1 LIQFVQHHL
10 RRQLTE
16 RRRRRPRCRRRRNLI
31 RPVGF
36 LRESTCNRCSSIN
49 NQIPE
54 ATYNVL
60 IIK

>member
-10 RRQLTE
+10 RRQSTE

-36 LRESTCNRCSSIN
+36 LRESTCTRCSSIN
-49 NQIPE
+49 NQVPE
-54 ATYNVL
+54 AT
-60 IIK
+60 